1 MNWYYTREAG
11 DEGQVLTDEGTPP
24 GSPITVVLRRGPIP
38 MAVCLEV
45 IAFLAD
51 ILTIAEEDKALHGD
65 INPGDVYVDAN
76 ASVSLAGYGP
86 VRRSGRAPD
95 SPPQLPSSDVYGL
108 GIVLHALLSSEPM
121 GAIPRERDAHDDAI
135 VDRLLAIDWSE
146 MEGLPGRDP
155 VIHFLCSML
164 AHSPAE
170 RPAPL
175 DVANIVSEVALKMGG
190 QSLTEWARSLTPQ
203 SAHVTDVPDIEEA
216 LAAPQEM
223 GKVFNKTGQYSRRKT
238 ASAKG
243 ECTAFWSRDKISAM
257 LDDGEDQ
264 MSGSAM
270 FDRRN
275 LAEMLEKQEDPPAP
289 SPMPRHREYPEE
301 RPWSPDATLTGNN
314 APDDLK
320 EAISELKKSA
330 SRERVSLPPSPPP
343 VRPNQPAP
351 APVAVA
357 VEVPPAEPPPQV
369 AVSPKTSRVSA
380 PPNREPV
387 KKPFPWVPVMI
398 GVVGMGIVLGLFAV
412 AGVAY
417 MYLDRQ
423 PEVAAPDPEP
433 VEEAVEPEAKPEV
446 EASKKSRPS
455 SKRSARSTRS
465 SRPKKNTKSSS
476 QNRAAPAP
484 ASGDF
489 EITFRAMCEKA
500 KLQCGDGQSGS
511 FVGMTRRKFSGFTT
525 CRIDIGD
532 AKGAVQVNKS
542 GTVNCSAAG
551 TMVRCTGP

>member
-24 GSPITVVLRRGPIP
+24 GSPVTDVLRRGPIP
-38 MAVCLEV
+38 MAVCLEL

-76 ASVSLAGYGP
+76 ASVSLAGFGP

-121 GAIPRERDAHDDAI
+121 GAVPRDRDAHDDAI

-146 MEGLPGRDP
+146 MEGLQGRDP

-175 DVANIVSEVALKMGG
+175 DVANIVSEVAFKMGG
-190 QSLTEWARSLTPQ
+190 KSLSEWARSLTPQ
-203 SAHVTDVPDIEEA
+203 PAPVTDVPNIEEA
-216 LAAPQEM
+216 LSAPQEM
-223 GKVFNKTGQYSRRKT
+223 GKVFNKDGQYSRRKT
-238 ASAKG
+238 ASSKG

-275 LAEMLEKQEDPPAP
+275 LAEMLEKHEESPPP
-289 SPMPRHREYPEE
+289 PPMPRARDYPEE

-330 SRERVSLPPSPPP
+330 SRERVSLPPSSPPAKP
-343 VRPNQPAP
+343 DPSVP
-351 APVAVA
+351 VA
-357 VEVPPAEPPPQV
+357 VEVPRTDPPPQLTAV
-369 AVSPKTSRVSA
+369 AKPSRVSA

-417 MYLDRQ
+417 MYVDQ
-423 PEVAAPDPEP
+423 QAEAPAPTPEP
-433 VEEAVEPEAKPEV
+433 VEEGAQPEPKIEAEAPKKPR
-446 EASKKSRPS
+446 SS
-455 SKRSARSTRS
+455 SKRTARSTRTN
-465 SRPKKNTKSSS
+465 RAKKTTTRSS
-476 QNRAAPAP
+476 QTRAAS
-484 ASGDF
+484 ASENGDF
-489 EITFRAMCEKA
+489 EITFRAMGEQG

-542 GTVNCSAAG
+542 GTVNCSAEG
-551 TMVRCTGP
+551 TVVRCTGP